1 MLHNVSKSTV
11 SALDFSARSR
21 SNAQPQHLRVGA
33 VSTSRGRCHSVI
45 VRAEIPSPFPK
56 KNARLVL
63 EDGSVWRGV
72 GFGAVGTEIGE
83 VGTDGEGGERT
94 QGAFANPIR

>member
-1 MLHNVSKSTV
+1 M
-11 SALDFSARSR
+11 
-21 SNAQPQHLRVGA
+21 
-33 VSTSRGRCHSVI
+33 I
-45 VRAEIPSPFPK
+45 VRAEIPSPFAK

-83 VGTDGEGGERT
+83 V
-94 QGAFANPIR
+94 